1 MPSRREG
8 VRANAQYLREVRPI
22 DPDEIA
28 EYVDGQPHPAVV
40 RQILREEAVDL
51 GLVERDDGTFVPVAE
66 RRVSPAFH
74 GVEALPERYVRVVEE
89 LLVDRFG
96 PDWHRGDSGDALRE
110 TIRKL
115 KDDYYRQRA
124 VEYDE
129 QVALAYAVYHLADY
143 YAVGQYV
150 LDALGG
156 DGLLDHDLRV
166 LDVGAGVGGPALG
179 CHDYLPD
186 DAVVDYHAVEPSA
199 AADVLDA
206 LLAETGPNFHPTV
219 HRETAEGFDPQGPY
233 DLVCFCNVLSELD
246 DPVAVVERYADYL
259 PDDGTL
265 VLVAPADRNT
275 SVGLR
280 EVERAVEDGL
290 TVYAPTVR
298 LWPGERPTAECW
310 SFDQRPNVE
319 APAFQRRLAAAA
331 DEPSEFTNTSVK
343 FSHAL
348 LRPDGKRRIAATADP
363 SRHAQFGALADHV
376 TDRVDLLAAKLSH
389 DLADG
394 GNPVFRV
401 SDGSESEPVYG
412 VLVKET
418 SLNADLA
425 AAGYGDLLSVE
436 RALAL
441 RNDDEGAYNL
451 VVDEE
456 TVVDRVP
463 TR

>member
-1 MPSRREG
+1 
-8 VRANAQYLREVRPI
+8 
-22 DPDEIA
+22 
-28 EYVDGQPHPAVV
+28 
-40 RQILREEAVDL
+40 
-51 GLVERDDGTFVPVAE
+51 
-66 RRVSPAFH
+66 
-74 GVEALPERYVRVVEE
+74 
-89 LLVDRFG
+89 
-96 PDWHRGDSGDALRE
+96 
-110 TIRKL
+110 
-115 KDDYYRQRA
+115 
-124 VEYDE
+124 
-129 QVALAYAVYHLADY
+129 
-143 YAVGQYV
+143 
-150 LDALGG
+150 
-156 DGLLDHDLRV
+156 
-166 LDVGAGVGGPALG
+166 
-179 CHDYLPD
+179 
-186 DAVVDYHAVEPSA
+186 
-199 AADVLDA
+199 VLDA

-425 AAGYGDLLSVE
+425 AAGYGDPLSVE
-436 RALAL
+436 QALAL